1 VAMDVHIVFHS
12 TMAPGACIRPLQAPG
27 LGGVGQGLQNNMA
40 VKFVLV
46 SFGLDFDLLRESS
59 ILDPSHEIWE

>member
-1 VAMDVHIVFHS
+1 MDIQIVFHS
-12 TMAPGACIRPLQAPG
+12 TTSPNGVDKALAEPGG
-27 LGGVGQGLQNNMA
+27 LGAWVRGSKTTA

-46 SFGLDFDLLRESS
+46 SFGLDFVLLRESS